1 MSNRLTVKH
10 AVVGSAIAVY
20 GVPDQLSTLV
30 VFPGG
35 IARMRY
41 PGLDCEGA
49 ESLILRIMGIRPRV
63 IAVETHGGYARKT
76 ALPCRCRTARTSPTR
91 PPSR

>member
-30 VFPGG
+30 VSPAELPECD
-35 IARMRY
+35 I
-41 PGLDCEGA
+41 LDW
-49 ESLILRIMGIRPRV
+49 
-63 IAVETHGGYARKT
+63 
-76 ALPCRCRTARTSPTR
+76 TARGRR
-91 PPSR
+91 P

>member
-30 VFPGG
+30 VSP
-35 IARMRY
+35 AEMRY
-41 PGLDCEGA
+41 PGLDCEGT
-49 ESLILRIMGIRPRV
+49 ETLILRIMGIRPRV
-63 IAVETHGGYARKT
+63 IAVETHGV
-76 ALPCRCRTARTSPTR
+76 
-91 PPSR
+91 